1 MGYSSHGDSVMKVF
15 SILVAILSL
24 IAASILGGCAQNT
37 SLSQA
42 AIAEIESKTVP
53 VGDIDVGY
61 KMFGEGEPIILITG
75 YGATM
80 DLWCP
85 EMLAGLAAHYKVIIF
100 DNRGMGKTTASDKE
114 FTIELFA
121 EDTAGLMNTLNINHA
136 HVAGGSMGS
145 YIAQELALKYPE
157 MVDKLILYAAD
168 CGGQEAIYPDPE
180 VMAVLTG
187 VSDTNGN
194 REEQL
199 FKTLFPQKWLEDH
212 PNPSTYFPIPTETS
226 PAENIKCQYEA
237 WEKWSGT
244 YSRLPKI
251 TQPTLI
257 ITGTDD
263 VLAPPENA
271 FVIAKRIPGSWVI
284 QLEGGGHGVMYQYPE
299 RFSQI
304 LLTFLKD

>member
-1 MGYSSHGDSVMKVF
+1 MKVF
-15 SILVAILSL
+15 SILVVILSL
-24 IAASILGGCAQNT
+24 IATSILGGCAQKT
-37 SLSQA
+37 SLSKE
-42 AIAEIESKTVP
+42 AIAEIESKTVQ

-61 KMFGEGEPIILITG
+61 KMFGEGEPIVLITG

-85 EMLAGLAAHYKVIIF
+85 EMLAGLASHYKVIIF

-121 EDTAGLMNTLNINHA
+121 EDTADLMNTLNINHA
-136 HVAGGSMGS
+136 HVAGWSMGS

-157 MVDKLILYAAD
+157 KVDKLILYAAD

-180 VMAVLTG
+180 VLAVLAG
-187 VSDTNGN
+187 VSDTTGN
-194 REEQL
+194 REDQL
-199 FKTLFPQKWLEDH
+199 FETLFPKKWLEDH
-212 PNPSTYFPIPTETS
+212 PDPSTYFPIPTETS
-226 PAENIKCQYEA
+226 PAENIKRQYEA

-263 VLAPPENA
+263 VLTPPENA
-271 FVIAKRIPGSWVI
+271 FVIAKRISGSWVI

-299 RFSQI
+299 RFSRI
-304 LLTFLKD
+304 LLTFLED